1 MIEVRSRGVA
11 GRVARVDAHRG
22 IEVLIVEQREERD
35 ADRGVG
41 DLDAVDRRARR
52 RVSRVLDVA
61 DDDARLD
68 IVWRGA
74 IDDDLGAA
82 EIDEVVR
89 RDDRHARPFQAH
101 LDVVA
106 GGRLERAHAAQH
118 RPARGHD
125 DAGGAG
131 LEIRDGRLADLVRDA
146 NLVGPVLSD
155 LRLPRFL
162 QAEERRLLA
171 VLLEGDTNRL
181 QRLGVRRVDR
191 DLERARRAD
200 ELLGLFDGDGRGS
213 HAPRDDPGAAG
224 GKEEDKDEADEI
236 LHRVI
241 IVGTRGSQGFRGF
254 IRFRRYTRFRGS
266 GRMSRLC

>member
-1 MIEVRSRGVA
+1 MILTP
-11 GRVARVDAHRG
+11 VDG
-22 IEVLIVEQREERD
+22 
-35 ADRGVG
+35 
-41 DLDAVDRRARR
+41 RARR

-74 IDDDLGAA
+74 IDDDLRAA

-101 LDVVA
+101 LDVMA
-106 GGRLERAHAAQH
+106 GGRLERAHAAEH

-171 VLLEGDTNRL
+171 VLLEDDANRL

-191 DLERARRAD
+191 DLAAGSPCRRTSRAFRWRWTAGPCARRRSRRRRRQ
-200 ELLGLFDGDGRGS
+200 E
-213 HAPRDDPGAAG
+213 G
-224 GKEEDKDEADEI
+224 G
-236 LHRVI
+236 
-241 IVGTRGSQGFRGF
+241 
-254 IRFRRYTRFRGS
+254 
-266 GRMSRLC
+266 